1 MPTRPKVRLFV
12 ESGLAAGARVA
23 LAPAQVHYLAHVM
36 RLGPD
41 DRVALFNGRDGEW
54 SARLDSVSKGQGA
67 AVAEALRRP
76 QRSSPDVWLA
86 FAPLKKAATDVMVEK
101 ATELGVA
108 RLILMVTRRTTAARV
123 NVARLKANAIEAAEQ
138 CERLTVPDIAEP
150 VTFER
155 LITEWPAERTMFVLD
170 ETGAGRPIADTLA
183 EWSQAE
189 GRFVT
194 PCHGFLAG
202 PEGGFDGREL
212 DALAKLPFA
221 VRLGLGP
228 RILRAETAALA
239 ALACWQALV
248 GDGGDRPP
256 ARTGS

>member
-12 ESGLAAGARVA
+12 ETGLNVGVRVA

-36 RLGPD
+36 RLGPG

-54 SARLDSVSKGQGA
+54 SARLDSVGKGEGT
-67 AVAEALRRP
+67 AVAEVLRCP
-76 QRSSPDVWLA
+76 QRSCPDVWLA
-86 FAPLKKAATDVMVEK
+86 FAPLKKAATDFVVEK

-108 RLILMVTRRTTAARV
+108 RLMPVLTRRTTAARV
-123 NVARLKANAIEAAEQ
+123 NVARLRANAIEAAEQ
-138 CERLTVPDIAEP
+138 CERLGVPEVAEP

-155 LITEWPAERTMFVLD
+155 LIAAWPAERTMFVLD
-170 ETGAGRPIADTLA
+170 ETGAGRPIADTFA
-183 EWSQAE
+183 EWSRAE

-239 ALACWQALV
+239 ALACWQALI

-256 ARTGS
+256 ARTRS